1 MELRFLAFT
10 GPNKETASVS
20 FGPGLNIIYGPSNTG
35 KSSIVDA
42 IDFMFGRDRKLKE
55 KPEHQGYDQIALGLS
70 FSENDKFTL
79 IRNIQGGDIQ
89 CISGLHTSIPSKHD
103 VEILKITKPTKK
115 HRTISKFLFEK
126 IGIGEKKL
134 KTNAKNNLASLT
146 IRNSIQLALITESE
160 IQKEGSPYLHKGFTK
175 VTEEL
180 SRLKLFLTG
189 IDDSSLLPSENEKTL
204 VSKNAKIDLL
214 NELIDEI
221 KNELK
226 KTLNKHQTYEQLK
239 SQKEKLDI
247 NIHNR
252 LSSLTEIENE
262 FEQNSNKIKKTSNAI
277 DKGEH
282 RLNEVR
288 VMIERFNLL
297 DKQYSSDISRL
308 ENISEVGTLFIAL
321 PDDNCPL
328 CGATPSDEKE
338 HDICEGDIDKLVESA
353 TAEKTKLLKLK
364 NELTSTLK
372 NLTFDADFLYKN
384 QQRLTAKLEALKSK
398 ASTLNDIINKNRHDY
413 KDIIELKDF
422 IVKSLRLYEQQFS
435 FEERISKIA
444 STNNSVTSV
453 VNSESTI
460 PEDSLY
466 KLSTTI
472 KDILNEWNFIMP
484 DNVYFDITDNDF
496 VFDGKQRG
504 SNGKGFRALT
514 HAACSLGLMKYQ
526 EKYESLPHFG
536 FVLLDSPLLAYE
548 EPDNTD
554 DDLSKTD
561 INVNFFNH
569 LSKWKN
575 RQIIVIENK
584 KSIPIEFSKGAQI
597 TKFTG
602 IDVGK
607 YGFFPINNR

>member
-1 MELRFLAFT
+1 M
-10 GPNKETASVS
+10 
-20 FGPGLNIIYGPSNTG
+20 
-35 KSSIVDA
+35 
-42 IDFMFGRDRKLKE
+42 
-55 KPEHQGYDQIALGLS
+55 
-70 FSENDKFTL
+70 
-79 IRNIQGGDIQ
+79 
-89 CISGLHTSIPSKHD
+89 
-103 VEILKITKPTKK
+103 
-115 HRTISKFLFEK
+115 
-126 IGIGEKKL
+126 
-134 KTNAKNNLASLT
+134 
-146 IRNSIQLALITESE
+146 
-160 IQKEGSPYLHKGFTK
+160 
-175 VTEEL
+175 
-180 SRLKLFLTG
+180 
-189 IDDSSLLPSENEKTL
+189 LPSENEKTL

-221 KNELK
+221 KYEIQ
-226 KTLNKHQTYEQLK
+226 KTLNKNQTYEELK
-239 SQKEKLDI
+239 SQNEKLDI

-277 DKGEH
+277 DKDEH

-338 HDICEGDIDKLVESA
+338 HDICDGDIDKLVESA
-353 TAEKTKLLKLK
+353 TAEKIKLLKLK

-372 NLTFDADFLYKN
+372 NLTLDADVLYKN
-384 QQRLTAKLEALKSK
+384 QQRRTAKLEALKSK
-398 ASTLNDIINKNRHDY
+398 ASTLNDVINKSRHDY

-453 VNSESTI
+453 VNCESAI

-466 KLSTTI
+466 KLSITI
-472 KDILNEWNFIMP
+472 KDILNEWKFIMP
-484 DNVYFDITDNDF
+484 ENIYFDITDNDF

-526 EKYESLPHFG
+526 EKYESLPHLG

-548 EPDNTD
+548 KPDNTD

-569 LSKWKN
+569 LLKWKN

-584 KSIPIEFSKGAQI
+584 KSIPIEFSEGAQI

-602 IDVGK
+602 INSGK
-607 YGFFPINNR
+607 YDFFPINNR